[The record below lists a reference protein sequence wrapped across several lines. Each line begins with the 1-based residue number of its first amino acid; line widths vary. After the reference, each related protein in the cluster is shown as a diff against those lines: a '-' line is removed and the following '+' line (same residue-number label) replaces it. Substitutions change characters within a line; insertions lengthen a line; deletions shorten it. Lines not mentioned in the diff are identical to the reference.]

1 MSFGGAV
8 PLVVCFCRLGRGSF
22 LPGELPSRYVFKR
35 CICRGTFRL
44 EQNQKTAKRLFG
56 ISFSAGIWVVE
67 ATSE

>member
-8 PLVVCFCRLGRGSF
+8 PLIVCFCRLGRGSF

-44 EQNQKTAKRLFG
+44 EETRKQRSAFSKLP
-56 ISFSAGIWVVE
+56 FSAGIWVAE